1 MPEIPEIEI
10 RNIII
15 NDIPDLPDILKSP
28 AQIKNIDPPVTV
40 TIGSPIVNVP
50 GCVKARESNNK
61 QLFED
66 DPNGNM
72 ILCDGQV
79 PSYEPLDY
87 NPNQLIYTQPAKR
100 PEYKPTEDVLPPPTP
115 AIPNTNIPIP
125 SCPEDEEYNEELKIC
140 EKKEVIEVEDE
151 PSWIETYLP
160 EPAEVATTATV
171 ALTAATA
178 ALVAKPIAD
187 LLLKLIKPAIKKV
200 MKKVS
205 EYRGIE
211 EVPMSVQERRQYQ
224 REVIAAQSAL
234 KKALGKK

>member
-100 PEYKPTEDVLPPPTP
+100 PEYKAPEDLAPPVTP
-115 AIPNTNIPIP
+115 AVPNTNIPKQCIICSIP
-125 SCPEDEEYNEELKIC
+125 AGKQNKAYPEYCIACLVPGHVPQNFRKLNC
-140 EKKEVIEVEDE
+140 
-151 PSWIETYLP
+151 
-160 EPAEVATTATV
+160 TT
-171 ALTAATA
+171 
-178 ALVAKPIAD
+178 
-187 LLLKLIKPAIKKV
+187 
-200 MKKVS
+200 
-205 EYRGIE
+205 
-211 EVPMSVQERRQYQ
+211 
-224 REVIAAQSAL
+224 
-234 KKALGKK
+234 